1 MNTAK
6 TLAALIIASS
16 SVLFA
21 PVLQAQT
28 LPRTL
33 VTPSKVRVYWV
44 GQLKSYHITELTASN
59 TTCDSPDAYSF
70 MVSWKP
76 VFRDWNL
83 PPGAGPYIWKHY
95 LASNLSHCQQS
106 IIMCGDTACT
116 MKLSGCPVT
125 VAYGLVRVQTY
136 LDETETARGSWIQI
150 GGIPR
155 PMLTYDDDQ
164 RKWQCL
170 GGGGL

>member
-1 MNTAK
+1 MNIPK
-6 TLAALIIASS
+6 SLILLLITTFLVSTSAS
-16 SVLFA
+16 
-21 PVLQAQT
+21 QAQN
-28 LPRTL
+28 PPKTL

-44 GQLKSYHITELTASN
+44 GQLKSYHITELTASD
-59 TTCDSPDAYSF
+59 TTCDSTDSYSF

-106 IIMCGDTACT
+106 IIMCGDPACT
-116 MKLSGCPVT
+116 MKFSNCPVT
-125 VAYGLVRVQTY
+125 VAYGLVRIQTY
-136 LDETETARGSWIQI
+136 FDETETGRGSWVQI

-155 PMLTYDDDQ
+155 PTLTYDYDD
-164 RKWQCL
+164 RRWKCL
-170 GGGGL
+170 GGAL

>member
-1 MNTAK
+1 MNISK
-6 TLAALIIASS
+6 TLVLLLITSFLVSTSALR
-16 SVLFA
+16 
-21 PVLQAQT
+21 AQT
-28 LPRTL
+28 PPRTL
-33 VTPSKVRVYWV
+33 VTPSKVKVYLV
-44 GQLKSYHITELTASN
+44 GQLKSYHVTELTASN
-59 TTCDSPDAYSF
+59 TTCDSTDSYSF

-95 LASNLSHCQQS
+95 LASNKSHCQQS
-106 IIMCGDTACT
+106 IIMCGDPVCT
-116 MKLSGCPVT
+116 MKLSSCPVT
-125 VAYGLVRVQTY
+125 VAYGLVRIQTY
-136 LDETETARGSWIQI
+136 FDETETGRSSWVQI

-155 PMLTYDDDQ
+155 PTLTYDDDE